1 MPHLELENCINR
13 SFRVYILSYS
23 RYLVDTSMV
32 VLVLMVYWYN
42 VIGSN
47 RGDINLPF
55 CLNNKK
61 SSQIEKKGIVFRLD
75 IETINI
81 TDYKRLA
88 LLLVI
93 RLQLDR
99 MIWMNKTIDFATAT
113 DHVKTTTV
121 SIDLNF

>member
-1 MPHLELENCINR
+1 
-13 SFRVYILSYS
+13 
-23 RYLVDTSMV
+23 MV

-42 VIGSN
+42 VIGGN

-99 MIWMNKTIDFATAT
+99 MIWINKTIDFATAT

-121 SIDLNF
+121 